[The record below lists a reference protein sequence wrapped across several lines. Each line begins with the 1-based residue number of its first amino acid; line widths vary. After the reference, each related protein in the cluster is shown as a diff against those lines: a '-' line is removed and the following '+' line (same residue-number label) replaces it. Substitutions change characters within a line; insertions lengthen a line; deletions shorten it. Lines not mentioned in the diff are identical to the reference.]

1 MATQTELLTNYSIN
15 DLAGQSMENDV
26 QWAEIDHTPFPI
38 NCQAKLWVKSQV
50 KDHCPSFLG
59 LDFHVPSTYLDF
71 RLIDKSKY
79 FTLTEGTSI
88 KCLLPSEM

>member
-38 NCQAKLWVKSQV
+38 NCQAKLWVKS
-50 KDHCPSFLG
+50 
-59 LDFHVPSTYLDF
+59 
-71 RLIDKSKY
+71 
-79 FTLTEGTSI
+79 
-88 KCLLPSEM
+88 